1 MKTFT
6 KIFLNTLLALLVV
19 LVLLFAAPRLVGM
32 RMFSVL
38 SGSMEPAYSTGD
50 LIYVRPIA
58 TDELQV
64 GDVISFV
71 MNSQGTVATHRIT
84 EIDEENRQVYT
95 KGDANEVSDGKA
107 VKFENV
113 IGKVV
118 FAIPLAGY
126 LIGFINTAPGKII
139 TVTIIVSLILLVL
152 LLQRLSGDEDEA
164 EAEQKPVAAPA
175 APRRH
180 VRRPPPQPK
189 NLKRSAPAP
198 AAAQPAAAGWRPEV
212 VSSAATSAAPQPA
225 MQKQQEFTPQK
236 PGVGIERLLQTDGC
250 YSHRYRYRPRYPQRW
265 EALKEMEKEGWPLC
279 PNTTENTATQTAR
292 PLENMA

>member
-1 MKTFT
+1 MKIFT
-6 KIFLNTLLALLVV
+6 KIFLNTLLAVLVV
-19 LVLLFAAPRLVGM
+19 LVLLFAAPRLVGI

-50 LIYVRPIA
+50 LIYVKPVPE
-58 TDELQV
+58 DKLQV

-118 FAIPLAGY
+118 FAIPLVGY

-152 LLQRLSGDEDEA
+152 LLQRLSGDDE
-164 EAEQKPVAAPA
+164 EEEPQPV
-175 APRRH
+175 PRRPVQRTQPRA
-180 VRRPPPQPK
+180 VRPQ
-189 NLKRSAPAP
+189 NKRSAPAP
-198 AAAQPAAAGWRPEV
+198 AAAPSAADWQPEVVASAAPAAAQ
-212 VSSAATSAAPQPA
+212 PQEPA
-225 MQKQQEFTPQK
+225 RQEFAPAK
-236 PGVGIERLLQTDGC
+236 PGVGIDRLLQNDGC
-250 YSHRYRYRPRYPQRW
+250 YSCKYRYRPRYPQRW
-265 EALKEMEKEGWPLC
+265 EALKKMERGEWPLC
-279 PNTTENTATQTAR
+279 PDTTERAVTQTGS
-292 PLENMA
+292 PLVNQA